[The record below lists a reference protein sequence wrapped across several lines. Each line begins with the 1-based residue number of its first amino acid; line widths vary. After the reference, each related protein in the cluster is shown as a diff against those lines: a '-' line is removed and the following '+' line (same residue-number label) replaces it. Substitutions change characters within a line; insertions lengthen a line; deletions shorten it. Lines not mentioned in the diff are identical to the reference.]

1 MKVYG
6 WVLVVLALC
15 TCPAYG
21 VPAINEDFE
30 TGVPP
35 AGWTVVDNAGQGVVW
50 TTNVA
55 EGRNN
60 DTGGSG
66 MAAHC
71 DSDNYLHVPYDTE
84 LISPAFLVPANGDL
98 QFDTYFKTL
107 VFGEVADVDITTD
120 GGSNWIN
127 LLHWETEHGPYEHV
141 TLPLGAY
148 AGQNAQVRFH
158 YYNPV
163 DFQPWDWYWQ
173 VDDVVIATAGGGGG
187 GSAIPEPAGVG
198 LAAIGGLLFV
208 RRRRA

>member
-120 GGSNWIN
+120 GGSNWVN
-127 LLHWETEHGPYEHV
+127 LLHWETEHGPYLHI

-148 AGQNAQVRFH
+148 VGQNAQVRFH

-198 LAAIGGLLFV
+198 LAAIGALLFV